1 MYTGR
6 SKAVDNFQSLGELDF
21 TWRIRITSA
30 LCTMCTA
37 IYEGLHGGMLPQI
50 NFSEGVSDVFW
61 EMKSHGCHG
70 VHNIYT
76 FTQKFC
82 NSYSQQYVATDF
94 H

>member
-1 MYTGR
+1 MENQDY
-6 SKAVDNFQSLGELDF
+6 
-21 TWRIRITSA
+21 
-30 LCTMCTA
+30 LCTVHYA
-37 IYEGLHGGMLPQI
+37 HSHLWGAGGMLPQI

-76 FTQKFC
+76 FTQDFC